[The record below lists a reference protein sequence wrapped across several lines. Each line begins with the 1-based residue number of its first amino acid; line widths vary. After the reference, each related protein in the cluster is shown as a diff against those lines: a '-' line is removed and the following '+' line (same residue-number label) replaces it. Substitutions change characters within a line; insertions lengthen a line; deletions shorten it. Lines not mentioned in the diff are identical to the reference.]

1 MIKENLVTAYKI
13 DEILIITKVYPYDN
27 NITNNE
33 ISDERVSY
41 LGILSIDIRQ
51 ENNWM
56 SYCKKN
62 LMIICKCQIYT
73 LGYIICIPCIITKLC
88 INVNYYAYRCI
99 NISFYMCRYRCC
111 LMVET

>member
-41 LGILSIDIRQ
+41 LGISQ

-73 LGYIICIPCIITKLC
+73 LGYIICIPCIITNLC
-88 INVNYYAYRCI
+88 INVSCYACRCI
-99 NISFYMCRYRCC
+99 NISFYMCRYRSC